1 MKVALLTYFQTLS
14 YGATLQAYATVKA
27 IESLGHEVELI
38 NLDIP
43 NPYNKIKGI
52 LLFPKWFKIWCFR
65 QKFFK
70 QHITR
75 KFFSSEDLRQDPPEA
90 DLYMIGSDQ
99 TWNLD
104 ISLDKA
110 PSFFLDF
117 VKDDS
122 KKVSYAASFGK
133 NEIGSSKWIK
143 KEEILTLLKR
153 FNHIGIREDSGKTI
167 LSLENIDSTL
177 VVDPVLL
184 FDHYDE
190 LIGEF
195 SPREEIALFKVENS
209 TLFYNRMREVGK
221 DLFLPICSVG
231 SLRRV
236 KGIKCPYPYGVEGW
250 MRRIVSA
257 KYVITDSFHGLVL
270 SLLYHKQFVIIIG
283 DPLKATRLQSLANM
297 VGLSDR
303 ILGLD
308 NTSSEIV
315 SILNNPIDY
324 DYVDMVLNDER
335 EKSYNFLKSIL
346 NR

>member
-1 MKVALLTYFQTLS
+1 MKVALLTYFKTLS

-43 NPYNKIKGI
+43 NPYSKIKGI
-52 LLFPKWFKIWCFR
+52 LLFPKWIKIWCFR

-70 QHITR
+70 HITR
-75 KFFSSEDLRQDPPEA
+75 KFFSSQDLRQNPPVA

-133 NEIGSSKWIK
+133 NEIGSSKWIN
-143 KEEILTLLKR
+143 KEEILTQLKR
-153 FNHIGIREDSGKTI
+153 FNHIGIREDSGKAI

-209 TLFYNRMREVGK
+209 TLFYNRMREVGEG
-221 DLFLPICSVG
+221 LSLPVCSVG
-231 SLRRV
+231 SLRRI

-315 SILNNPIDY
+315 SIINNPIDY

>member
-1 MKVALLTYFQTLS
+1 MIVALLTYFKTLS
-14 YGATLQAYATVKA
+14 YGATLQTYATVKA
-27 IESLGHEVELI
+27 LEALGYEVVLV

-43 NPYNKIKGI
+43 NPYNRIKGI
-52 LLFPKWFKIWCFR
+52 LLFPKWFKTWLFR
-65 QKFFK
+65 RKHFK
-70 QHITR
+70 HVTR
-75 KFFSSEDLRQDPPEA
+75 KYKSSEELSQDPPKA
-90 DLYMIGSDQ
+90 DYYMIGSDQ

-133 NEIGSSKWIK
+133 NEIGSSKWIN

-153 FNHIGIREDSGKTI
+153 FNHIGIREDSGKAI

-209 TLFYNRMREVGK
+209 TLFYNIMREVGK
-221 DLFLPICSVG
+221 ELTLPICSVG

-236 KGIKCPYPYGVEGW
+236 NGIKCPYPYGVEGW

-315 SILNNPIDY
+315 SILNIPIDY